1 VGRAGGLGSRPV
13 SSEVLVLRRGGLL
26 PILGRAVLP
35 TVASAKN
42 VDGWRPCQQAA
53 LACGIKD
60 VLVRHGWRWY
70 NHGKSV
76 VSDDRILPFGR
87 AGRALLCLG
96 APVHNASTVSC
107 VFFGFFGRGLY
118 HAGLP
123 LMLHKP
129 AGHGVEI
136 WSRRTAYAGLAT
148 ASYNSVMG
156 SRKSGSTSPPSKA
169 SVRSKMLTCVGD

>member
-1 VGRAGGLGSRPV
+1 MWVELEDWVLALSRQKRWFSGAEDCCQYWDV
-13 SSEVLVLRRGGLL
+13 EYFRL
-26 PILGRAVLP
+26 I
-35 TVASAKN
+35 ASAKN

-60 VLVRHGWRWY
+60 VLVHHGWRWY

-107 VFFGFFGRGLY
+107 VFFGFFG
-118 HAGLP
+118 
-123 LMLHKP
+123 
-129 AGHGVEI
+129 VE
-136 WSRRTAYAGLAT
+136 
-148 ASYNSVMG
+148 
-156 SRKSGSTSPPSKA
+156 
-169 SVRSKMLTCVGD
+169 